1 MSFKKFLAVI
11 LAVAILVTSVLI
23 TTIANDA
30 SDEGGPVNLA
40 LSATATATDF
50 HGSFPVT
57 NINDGDTATRWAP
70 NTWKAEDLPVWM
82 QLSWEEAVTFD
93 TITIYE

>member
-11 LAVAILVTSVLI
+11 LSIAILVTSVMI
-23 TTIANDA
+23 TAIADDA

-57 NINDGDTATRWAP
+57 NINDGGTAYAQT
-70 NTWKAEDLPVWM
+70 L
-82 QLSWEEAVTFD
+82 LSLCDISPMRGIPSTSR
-93 TITIYE
+93 